1 MAQGVER
8 RSARRFTMT
17 LPIELRLGGDTIQR
31 AEASAAQRARTR
43 DVSFRGLYFM
53 AEQPYKAGSPVE
65 FILTLPKEVTL
76 ATDVRIRCVGH
87 IVRVDSYEE
96 GHGVAAQIERYE
108 FLPASVS

>member
-8 RSARRFTMT
+8 RTARRFTMT
-17 LPIELRLGGDTIQR
+17 LPIELRQAGESAQH
-31 AEASAAQRARTR
+31 AESPIMLRARTR

-87 IVRVDSYEE
+87 IVRVDTYKE